1 MSRSRA
7 LWLRTALW
15 VLLGWWI
22 GGWALFA
29 FVVAPTAFGVLP
41 TIQVAGRL
49 VAPVLA
55 TLHLYGAGAGL
66 ALAALAGA
74 LSRRGI
80 ALWLP
85 LAMSAL
91 CLASHFGVT
100 AQIEAIRDLAFG
112 PEGSGEIALRFQH
125 LHRLSMWIYTA
136 VGVGA
141 YALVWV
147 HARADAAQGGA

>member
-1 MSRSRA
+1 MPRSRA

-41 TIQVAGRL
+41 STQIAGQL
-49 VAPVLA
+49 VAPVLT
-55 TLHLYGAGAGL
+55 TLHLYGAVAGL
-66 ALAALAGA
+66 ALAVLAWALARSGV
-74 LSRRGI
+74 

-85 LAMSAL
+85 IAMSAL

-112 PEGSGEIALRFQH
+112 PEGSSEIALRFQH

-136 VGVGA
+136 VGIGA

-147 HARADAAQGGA
+147 HARADAARGSA

>member
-1 MSRSRA
+1 MPRSRA
-7 LWLRTALW
+7 VWLRTALW
-15 VLLGWWI
+15 ILLGWWI

-41 TIQVAGRL
+41 TTKIAGRF

-55 TLHLYGAGAGL
+55 TLHLYGGIAGL
-66 ALAALAGA
+66 ALAGLAWA
-74 LSRRGI
+74 MSRRGI

-85 LAMSAL
+85 VAMSAL
-91 CLASHFGVT
+91 CFVSHFGVT
-100 AQIEAIRDLAFG
+100 TQIEAIRDLAFG

-125 LHRLSMWIYTA
+125 LHRLSMWIYTT

-141 YALVWV
+141 YVLVWV
-147 HARADAAQGGA
+147 HARADAPQGDA